1 MKPARDQLPLAL
13 LLSAAIAG
21 CGTQVSPKGA
31 GFSLPVSFAEGR
43 NEQAKPVV
51 APIGASSEAAPEP
64 KDHGGPPDPQ
74 PLVTDQYI
82 RYQFRYEKR
91 VLSLLSAQ
99 PFEMKQPVESARQ
112 LGRFAVE
119 LWIGR
124 ELVERIRF
132 DFPLLVED
140 PSADAPAPFERGATV
155 DHTVLVPRSE
165 RATRAILVD
174 RAGSRWRL
182 PWPQDRPETGVRVLS
197 KEP

>member
-1 MKPARDQLPLAL
+1 MMLSRHRMPFAI
-13 LLSAAIAG
+13 LLSVAVAG
-21 CGTQVSPKGA
+21 CGSQVSPKGA
-31 GFSLPVSFAEGR
+31 GFSLPVSFAEGK
-43 NEQAKPVV
+43 NEEAKPVV
-51 APIGASSEAAPEP
+51 APSVAASESAPEL
-64 KDHGGPPDPQ
+64 KDHGGPPDPK
-74 PLVTDQYI
+74 PLVTEHYI

-91 VLSLLSAQ
+91 VLSLLSAE
-99 PFEMKQPVESARQ
+99 PFELKQPVESVRQ

-132 DFPLLVED
+132 DFALLVED

-165 RATRAILVD
+165 RATRAVLVD